1 MLHAT
6 GIGRHHGSQTVLDD
20 VSLSVDRATRLGVVG
35 PNGVGKSTLL
45 RILAGTEAPDA
56 GRVRRTPATSTV
68 GYLPQEPD
76 ARPGETLRAYLARRT
91 GVTAAEARLET
102 ASTGLVAGGSGA
114 DDEYAAAL
122 EAYLSLGGADLDA
135 RIGSVCA
142 EVSLPADRVEV
153 EVGALSGGQAARAA
167 LAAILLSRFDVLLL
181 DEPTN
186 NLDFAGLDLLEGF
199 LARTDAGLV
208 VVSHDRAFLDRVVT
222 QVVELHEHTHRATLY
237 AGGWSDYVAARE
249 LARSQQREAH
259 DRFVAE
265 RDRLLTRQR
274 TQRSWADKGVRQ
286 SRTKA
291 TDNDKNIRHF
301 RAEGSENQAA
311 KVRATERAIERLEAV
326 DKPWEGWQLHLSIEA
341 TQRSGDVVARLDAAV
356 VRRGSFELGPIDLE
370 LRWQDRLA
378 VLGPNGCGKSTLI
391 GALLGQVPLTAG
403 DRWFGPSVVTG
414 ELDQRRA
421 GTGDG
426 TGSVLDGFLA
436 YTGLVVSE
444 GRSLLA
450 KFGLGADHVVRRG
463 DQLSPG
469 ERTRLQLAGLMAT
482 GVNLLVLDEPTNH
495 LDLEAIEQLEQ
506 ALDTYDG
513 TLVLVSHDRR
523 MLETVHITR
532 TLDLGASPGAQ
543 EHGGSVR

>member
-6 GIGRHHGSQTVLDD
+6 GIGRHHGSQTVLDE
-20 VSLSVDRATRLGVVG
+20 VTLSVDRVTRLGVVG

-45 RILAGTEAPDA
+45 RILAGSEAPDA
-56 GRVRRTPATSTV
+56 GRVRRAPATVTV

-76 ARPGETLRAYLARRT
+76 ARPGETLAAYLARRT
-91 GVTAAEARLET
+91 GVSAAESRLTAATEAL
-102 ASTGLVAGGSGA
+102 AAGATGA

-122 EAYLSLGGADLDA
+122 EAYLSLGGADLEA
-135 RIGSVCA
+135 RVGAVCA
-142 EVSLPADRVEV
+142 EVGLSADRIDV

-167 LAAILLSRFDVLLL
+167 LAAVLLSRFDVLLL

-186 NLDFAGLDLLEGF
+186 NLDFVGLDLLEAF
-199 LARTDAGLV
+199 LDRAEAGLV

-222 QVVELHEHTHRATLY
+222 QVLELHEHTHRATVY
-237 AGGWSDYVAARE
+237 AGGWTEYVGARE

-265 RDRLLTRQR
+265 RDRLLARQR
-274 TQRSWADKGVRQ
+274 TQRAWADKGVRQ

-311 KVRATERAIERLEAV
+311 KVRATDRAIERLDVV
-326 DKPWEGWQLHLSIEA
+326 DKPWEGWQLQLSIGA
-341 TQRSGDVVARLDAAV
+341 TQRSGDVVARLDGAV
-356 VRRGSFELGPIDLE
+356 VRRGSFELGPLDLE

-391 GALLGQVPLTAG
+391 GALLGQLPLADG
-403 DRWFGPSVVTG
+403 ERWFGPAVVVG
-414 ELDQRRA
+414 ELDQRRQ

-426 TGSVLDGFLA
+426 TASVLDAFLDD
-436 YTGLVVSE
+436 TGLVLSE

-450 KFGLGADHVVRRG
+450 KFGLIAEHVVRRP

-469 ERTRLQLAGLMAT
+469 ERTRLQLARLMAT

-523 MLETVHITR
+523 LLESVHLTR
-532 TLDLGASPGAQ
+532 TLDLGS
-543 EHGGSVR
+543 GSSG

>member
-6 GIGRHHGSQTVLDD
+6 GIGRHHGSQTVLDE
-20 VSLSVDRATRLGVVG
+20 VTLSVDRVTRLGVVG

-45 RILAGTEAPDA
+45 RILAGSEAPDA
-56 GRVRRTPATSTV
+56 GRVRRAPATVTV

-76 ARPGETLRAYLARRT
+76 ARPGETLAAYLARRT
-91 GVTAAEARLET
+91 GVSAAESRLTAATEAL
-102 ASTGLVAGGSGA
+102 AAGATGA

-122 EAYLSLGGADLDA
+122 EAYLSLGGADLEA
-135 RIGSVCA
+135 RVGAVCA
-142 EVSLPADRVEV
+142 EVGLSADRIDV

-167 LAAILLSRFDVLLL
+167 LAAVLLSRFDVLLL

-186 NLDFAGLDLLEGF
+186 NLDFVGLDLLEAF
-199 LARTDAGLV
+199 LDRAEAGLV

-222 QVVELHEHTHRATLY
+222 QVLELHEHTHRATVY
-237 AGGWSDYVAARE
+237 AGGWTEYVGARE

-265 RDRLLTRQR
+265 RDRLLARQR
-274 TQRSWADKGVRQ
+274 TQRAWADKGVRQ

-311 KVRATERAIERLEAV
+311 KVRATDRAIERLDVV
-326 DKPWEGWQLHLSIEA
+326 DKPWEGWQLQLSIGA
-341 TQRSGDVVARLDAAV
+341 TQRSGDVVARLDGAV
-356 VRRGSFELGPIDLE
+356 VRRGSFELGPLDLE

-391 GALLGQVPLTAG
+391 GALLGQLPLADG
-403 DRWFGPSVVTG
+403 ERWFGPSVVVG
-414 ELDQRRA
+414 ELDQRRQ

-426 TGSVLDGFLA
+426 TASVLDAFLDD
-436 YTGLVVSE
+436 TGLVLSE

-450 KFGLGADHVVRRG
+450 KFGLIAEHVVRRP

-469 ERTRLQLAGLMAT
+469 ERTRLQLARLMAT

-523 MLETVHITR
+523 LLESVHLTR
-532 TLDLGASPGAQ
+532 TLDLGS
-543 EHGGSVR
+543 GSSG